1 MEPINNCTINKI
13 SKEIKDN
20 KKMFKPMKR
29 LAPINYLLL
38 LKDKKDDF
46 WSDEI
51 NSTFDRWNKRYGNN
65 IKVGGED
72 DTKKNNIQQIAQQVK
87 EDLNRIEPDD
97 DKVLNSLVAFL
108 YKKPSTRK
116 KNLLWYVYG
125 EKIYQNLSEN
135 VDHKTICH
143 QCGARVDETLIRGK
157 CFKCR
162 QEEIKKKGGKKLIVC
177 VDCGKEVLISKNSRV
192 ERCEKCREY
201 KKKLDQ
207 RIRKQKERSKNVTQV
222 VDS

>member
-1 MEPINNCTINKI
+1 
-13 SKEIKDN
+13 
-20 KKMFKPMKR
+20 MFKPMKR

-51 NSTFDRWNKRYGNN
+51 NMTFDRWNKRYGNN

-87 EDLNRIEPDD
+87 EDLNKIEPDD

-135 VDHKTICH
+135 VDHKTICR

-162 QEEIKKKGGKKLIVC
+162 QEEMKQKGQKIIVC
-177 VDCGKEVLISKNSRV
+177 EDCGKEFKVKSTVNRTK
-192 ERCEKCREY
+192 RCEKCQ
-201 KKKLDQ
+201 LI
-207 RIRKQKERSKNVTQV
+207 IRKRRDRARKQIEKPKKIPL
-222 VDS
+222 

>member
-1 MEPINNCTINKI
+1 
-13 SKEIKDN
+13 
-20 KKMFKPMKR
+20 MFKPMKR
-29 LAPINYLLL
+29 LAPIDYLLL

-51 NSTFDRWNKRYGNN
+51 NMTFDRWNKRYGNN

-87 EDLNRIEPDD
+87 EDLNKIEPDD

-108 YKKPSTRK
+108 YKKPSSRK
-116 KNLLWYVYG
+116 KNLLWYIYG

-135 VDHKTICH
+135 VDHKTICR
-143 QCGARVDETLIRGK
+143 QCGARVDENTTRGKLIRGK

-162 QEEIKKKGGKKLIVC
+162 QEEMQKKGQKIVIC
-177 VDCGKEVLISKNSRV
+177 EDCGKEFKVKSTVNRRT
-192 ERCEKCREY
+192 RCEKCQNM
-201 KKKLDQ
+201 KKTNDSKLRKVKQ
-207 RIRKQKERSKNVTQV
+207 RKNVTRKNH
-222 VDS
+222 S

>member
-38 LKDKKDDF
+38 LKDKKDNF

-51 NSTFDRWNKRYGNN
+51 NMTFDRWNKRYGNN

-135 VDHKTICH
+135 VDHKTICR

-177 VDCGKEVLISKNSRV
+177 VDCGKEVKIDAKNKRQV
-192 ERCEKCREY
+192 RCEKCQKARNNEKNLQRV
-201 KKKLDQ
+201 KKC
-207 RIRKQKERSKNVTQV
+207 QKKINGFC
-222 VDS
+222 

>member
-1 MEPINNCTINKI
+1 M
-13 SKEIKDN
+13 
-20 KKMFKPMKR
+20 
-29 LAPINYLLL
+29 
-38 LKDKKDDF
+38 
-46 WSDEI
+46 
-51 NSTFDRWNKRYGNN
+51 
-65 IKVGGED
+65 
-72 DTKKNNIQQIAQQVK
+72 
-87 EDLNRIEPDD
+87 NRIEPDD

>member
-1 MEPINNCTINKI
+1 
-13 SKEIKDN
+13 
-20 KKMFKPMKR
+20 MFKPMKR

-51 NSTFDRWNKRYGNN
+51 NMTFDRWNKRYGNN

-87 EDLNRIEPDD
+87 EDLNKIEPDD

-125 EKIYQNLSEN
+125 EKIYQNLLEN
-135 VDHKTICH
+135 VDHKTICR

-177 VDCGKEVLISKNSRV
+177 VDCGKEVVVDSSNKRQC
-192 ERCEKCREY
+192 RCEKCQTLSY
-201 KKKLDQ
+201 KMRHIKYNHK
-207 RIRKQKERSKNVTQV
+207 RK
-222 VDS
+222 